1 MRAAGHSIGSVLCL
15 KRLGPVEQHS
25 VDITTTYLREN
36 ARCLFMEDSVGMLTT
51 LRLYKNAGKNVEEGE
66 VRNYYFF

>member
-1 MRAAGHSIGSVLCL
+1 
-15 KRLGPVEQHS
+15 
-25 VDITTTYLREN
+25 
-36 ARCLFMEDSVGMLTT
+36 MEDSVGMLTT